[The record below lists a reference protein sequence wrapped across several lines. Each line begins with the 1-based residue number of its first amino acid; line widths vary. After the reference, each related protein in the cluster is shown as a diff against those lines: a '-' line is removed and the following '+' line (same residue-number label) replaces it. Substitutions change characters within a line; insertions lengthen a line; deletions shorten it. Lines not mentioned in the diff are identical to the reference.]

1 MELFRSHVFGE
12 KSHRAVIVI
21 APVAAEN
28 PALGVHLRV
37 ERGIRKGSK
46 DQRKG
51 SLQAILY
58 GELGDL
64 VEDRG
69 GVFIK
74 TDDECAHNPDFALSK
89 AADTGGIF
97 SRPVRKFMHGV
108 NGYLGERFEADVHT
122 DAA

>member
-1 MELFRSHVFGE
+1 M
-12 KSHRAVIVI
+12 IVI

-89 AADTGGIF
+89 AADTVGIF